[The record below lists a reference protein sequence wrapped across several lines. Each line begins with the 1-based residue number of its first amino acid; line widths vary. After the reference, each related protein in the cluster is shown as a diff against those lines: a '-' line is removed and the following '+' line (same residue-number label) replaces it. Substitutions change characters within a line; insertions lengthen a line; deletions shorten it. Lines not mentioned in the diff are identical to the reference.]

1 MDSQNKDFTDNEIQD
16 ILNKFDSPQKIEQ
29 FYYILKLLVDD
40 TIKDDDE
47 IDFDVYILKQKELEE
62 PKEVK
67 HEEVVD
73 KLELK
78 E

>member
-1 MDSQNKDFTDNEIQD
+1 MSDFTDEQVQEL
-16 ILNKFDSPQKIEQ
+16 LNKFDTPEKIEQ

-40 TIKDDDE
+40 TVKDDDE

-62 PKEVK
+62 PKIENISD
-67 HEEVVD
+67 VVD
-73 KLELK
+73 EKVELK

>member
-1 MDSQNKDFTDNEIQD
+1 MSDFTDEQVQEL
-16 ILNKFDSPQKIEQ
+16 LNKFDTPEKIEQ

-62 PKEVK
+62 PKIENNPD
-67 HEEVVD
+67 VVVE
-73 KLELK
+73 KVELK

>member
-1 MDSQNKDFTDNEIQD
+1 MDSQNKDFTDTEIQD

-40 TIKDDDE
+40 TIKDEDE

-67 HEEVVD
+67 QEEVVD

>member
-1 MDSQNKDFTDNEIQD
+1 MSDFTDEQIQEM
-16 ILNKFDSPQKIEQ
+16 LNKFDTPEKIEQ

-62 PKEVK
+62 KPKEEK
-67 HEEVVD
+67 QEEVVE

>member
-1 MDSQNKDFTDNEIQD
+1 MSDFTDEQIQEM
-16 ILNKFDSPQKIEQ
+16 LNKFDSPEKIEQ

-40 TIKDDDE
+40 NVKDDDE

-62 PKEVK
+62 PKEV
-67 HEEVVD
+67 EEPKENVVE
-73 KLELK
+73 KIELK

>member
-1 MDSQNKDFTDNEIQD
+1 MSDFTDEQVQEL
-16 ILNKFDSPQKIEQ
+16 LNKFDTPEKIEQ

-62 PKEVK
+62 PKNENNPD
-67 HEEVVD
+67 VVVE
-73 KLELK
+73 KVELK

>member
-1 MDSQNKDFTDNEIQD
+1 M
-16 ILNKFDSPQKIEQ
+16 LNKFDSSEKIEQ

-40 TIKDDDE
+40 NVKDDDE

-62 PKEVK
+62 PKEV
-67 HEEVVD
+67 EEPKENVVE
-73 KLELK
+73 KIELK

>member
-1 MDSQNKDFTDNEIQD
+1 MSDFTDEQIQEM
-16 ILNKFDSPQKIEQ
+16 LNKFDSPEKIEQ

-40 TIKDDDE
+40 NVKDDDE

-62 PKEVK
+62 PKEV
-67 HEEVVD
+67 EEPIENVVE
-73 KLELK
+73 KIELK